1 MNHCIILN
9 SDIESKNKSQLKPT
23 SLYIIT
29 GSSKGIGKAL
39 VEMLIQDETKHIIGI
54 SRSESKI
61 NAPNYHLIPLD
72 LGNMEELLKRMG
84 DIFPKGDFDRIVLI
98 NNAGWIGQVDHFG
111 KLKSESIQEI
121 FNINT
126 LAPALLMNEFVKRYS
141 DSKSYERIVINIS
154 SGAAKKPV
162 DGWSGYCASKAALNM
177 LTETAQKEDFLQSS
191 GIRFFALSPGVVD
204 TKMQEDIRSA
214 PQEGFSSLPKFQGLK
229 DKNELSSPKFTA
241 EKILFLLENTA
252 RFEDVLQDVRDF

>member
-1 MNHCIILN
+1 MIKT
-9 SDIESKNKSQLKPT
+9 IESTNNSHMKPT

-39 VEMLIQDETKHIIGI
+39 VNILAGDEKNQIVGI
-54 SRSESKI
+54 SRSEMKMDL
-61 NAPNYHLIPLD
+61 PNYHPMVLD
-72 LGNMEELLKRMG
+72 VGDLDALVGRAEE
-84 DIFPKGDFDRIVLI
+84 IFPKGTFEKIVLI
-98 NNAGWIGQVDHFG
+98 NNAGWIGQVEYFG
-111 KLKSESIQEI
+111 KLEPTSIQEI

-126 LAPALLMNEFVKRYS
+126 LAPALLMNEFVKKYGG
-141 DSKSYERIVINIS
+141 SKESERIVVNIS

-177 LTETAQKEDFLQSS
+177 LTETAQKEALLQSS

-229 DKNELSSPKFTA
+229 EKNELSTPKHTA
-241 EKILFLLENTA
+241 EKILFLIENPAT
-252 RFEDVLQDVRDF
+252 FEEVIQDVRDF

>member
-1 MNHCIILN
+1 LN

-54 SRSESKI
+54 SRSASKTD
-61 NAPNYHLIPLD
+61 APNHHHIPLD
-72 LGNMEELLKRMG
+72 LGNIEALVKSMG
-84 DIFPKGDFDRIVLI
+84 AIFPGGNFDQIVLI
-98 NNAGWIGQVDHFG
+98 NNAAWIGQVDHFG
-111 KLKSESIQEI
+111 KLEPKSIQDI

-141 DSKSYERIVINIS
+141 DSKSSERIVVNIS

-177 LTETAQKEDFLQSS
+177 LTETAQKEAFLQSS

-214 PQEGFSSLPKFQGLK
+214 SQEGFSSLPKFQGLK
-229 DKNELSSPKFTA
+229 EKNELSSPEFTA
-241 EKILFLLENTA
+241 EKILFLIDNPSK
-252 RFEDVLQDVRDF
+252 FEEVLQDVRDF